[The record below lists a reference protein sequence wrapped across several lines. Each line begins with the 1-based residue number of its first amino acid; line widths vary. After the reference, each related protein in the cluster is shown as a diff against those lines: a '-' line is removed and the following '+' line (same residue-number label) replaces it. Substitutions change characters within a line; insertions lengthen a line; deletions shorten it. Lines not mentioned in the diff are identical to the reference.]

1 MIIAVEV
8 SRNDKTGPCSNLYAP
23 LTTCPNTC
31 PFKARGCYAR
41 NGRAGLHARRCTETE
56 AGYTQLE
63 MAQHEADKIRS
74 LSGKLPLRLH
84 VSGDFFDA
92 QCAAIIDSAA
102 GEYTAKRGQA
112 VWAYTHTWRVIP
124 RATFKN
130 ISILASV
137 EDMASAKEAKK
148 TGYAVAIVIPTDT
161 KSKEVTI
168 CPHITRG
175 TPCVSCKLCLHADK
189 LKKPIA
195 FYPHGAQRKS
205 VEAVIIGALK

>member
-8 SRNDKTGPCSNLYAP
+8 SKNAKTGPCSNLYAP
-23 LTTCPNTC
+23 LSTCPDTC

-41 NGRAGLHARRCTETE
+41 NGKTYMHARRCTESE
-56 AGYTQLE
+56 AQYTQLE
-63 MAQHEADKIRS
+63 TAQHEADKIRS

-102 GEYTAKRGQA
+102 GEYTAKHGQA
-112 VWAYTHTWRVIP
+112 VWAYTHNWRVIP
-124 RATFKN
+124 RETFKN

-137 EDMASAKEAKK
+137 ENMKDATEAKK
-148 TGYAVAIVIPTDT
+148 AGYAVAIVIPEGT
-161 KSKEVTI
+161 KSDSVTI

-205 VEAVIIGALK
+205 VEAVIKK